1 MYIYTFISVNIQSNF
16 SLGNSHPGFIVE
28 ETKLDLRESKI
39 SLKPCHEK
47 VKFML
52 GAMLS
57 WHLGSSEKQLVQK
70 GSLVLL
76 LAMETNRYKWRVNQG
91 IKATVFSKIA

>member
-39 SLKPCHEK
+39 SLKPSHEK
-47 VKFML
+47 SSLCLELCSAGIWGLVRSNWGKK
-52 GAMLS
+52 GAWSFCLQ
-57 WHLGSSEKQLVQK
+57 WKQTD
-70 GSLVLL
+70 
-76 LAMETNRYKWRVNQG
+76 TNGELTKE
-91 IKATVFSKIA
+91 